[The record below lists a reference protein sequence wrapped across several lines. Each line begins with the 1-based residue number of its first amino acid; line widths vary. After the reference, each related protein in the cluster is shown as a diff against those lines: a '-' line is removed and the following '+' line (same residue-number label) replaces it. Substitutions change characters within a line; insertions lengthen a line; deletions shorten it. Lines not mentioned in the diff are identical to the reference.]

1 MHLSI
6 RDLQDLVPVYSEPM
20 TTNIT
25 RPQDLWASFEQQN
38 LRLFACVDAAKI
50 PNILEVLEAEGL
62 RHACLFSGREAE
74 DYGAVAP
81 WIVEIPLHERILDRF
96 FSVNPEMSAFWQ
108 FDGAIFVQSNANF
121 DGMRSHLRR
130 LTKIPR
136 VDNKSVFF
144 RFWDPLVAHWYFSEV
159 ADWPDR
165 LSSLLLSRHATISR
179 IIVPQATTKSARVFD
194 LAMPEE
200 YSPST
205 RSLRLE
211 DRDLRILEDLQW
223 FRLEH
228 ELCAWMTRF
237 DPMRFRGFDQAR
249 LARIAKHAIR
259 EGRAFGLRYQEEFA
273 YLLYMMTFLG
283 GWFHKAPQFAY
294 FSELFTDP
302 TDERFTNLT
311 REFPNR
317 HKKFFGH
324 LGDPLIQME
333 NLLSWTEKIISE
345 AGGWDNLNAYH
356 LNMMST
362 EIARRLGWGEEQYRI
377 VEADAAASARES
389 GILDDR
395 SIRLHQLIWM
405 TLGPYFLHD
414 PLYPWAEEKYV
425 EASKKPD
432 AIFKVALYGHRR
444 LTRTISLQRLFAN
457 A

>member
-1 MHLSI
+1 M
-6 RDLQDLVPVYSEPM
+6 Q
-20 TTNIT
+20 
-25 RPQDLWASFEQQN
+25 
-38 LRLFACVDAAKI
+38 LFACIDAAKM
-50 PNILEVLEAEGL
+50 PNILEVLAAEGIQ
-62 RHACLFSGREAE
+62 HACLFSGKEAE

-81 WIVEIPLHERILDRF
+81 WIAEIPPNERILDKL
-96 FSVNPEMSAFWQ
+96 FSVNPEMSALWQ
-108 FDGAIFVQSNANF
+108 FDGAIFFQSTANF

-130 LTKIPR
+130 LTKVPR

-144 RFWDPLVAHWYFSEV
+144 RFWDPLVAHWYFSEI

-165 LSSLLLSRHATISR
+165 LSSLLVSRHATVSR
-179 IIVPQATTKSARVFD
+179 IIVPRGTTKSARIFD
-194 LAMPEE
+194 LSMPAGHI
-200 YSPST
+200 PSS

-211 DRDLRILEDLQW
+211 ERDLKILRDLQW

-228 ELCAWMTRF
+228 DLCAWMTRF
-237 DPMRFRGFDQAR
+237 DPVRFRGFDQAR
-249 LARIAKHAIR
+249 LARISKHAIR

-273 YLLYMMTFLG
+273 YLLYVMTFLG
-283 GWFHKAPQFAY
+283 GWFHRAPQFSC
-294 FSELFTDP
+294 FSELFADP
-302 TDERFTNLT
+302 SDERFTNLT
-311 REFPNR
+311 REFPDR

-324 LGDPLIQME
+324 LGDPSVQMKH
-333 NLLSWTEKIISE
+333 LQSWTEKIIAE
-345 AGGWDNLNAYH
+345 AGSWDKLDAGH

-377 VEADAAASARES
+377 VEADAAASARDS

-395 SIRLHQLIWM
+395 GIRLHHIIWM

-432 AIFKVALYGHRR
+432 AIFKVASYGHRR
-444 LTRTISLQRLFAN
+444 LTRTISLQRFFAN